1 MGNSKVQRA
10 HDLKSII
17 PTTKSLA
24 SNHCYKEANQT
35 ADFLSKMG
43 SLQQEAFVYYITPP
57 LFMLDVLFFD
67 STCSSTSNVT
77 TITETSVT
85 VETTPSRVSFNRLVI

>member
-10 HDLKSII
+10 HDLKSNI

-24 SNHCYKEANQT
+24 SNHYYREANQT
-35 ADFLSKMG
+35 ANSLAKMG

-57 LFMLDVLFFD
+57 LFMLDILFFD
-67 STCSSTSNVT
+67 SASSSTSNVT
-77 TITETSVT
+77 TVTETSVT
-85 VETTPSRVSFNRLVI
+85 VETRSFLG